1 MSTDFVSLF
10 TGMSERDIG
19 YLLKNVVQRSINDQL
34 TSSDISSVDNKTPVL
49 ITNSKDIE
57 LLTDLSIYGLTNIEA
72 PTTYTM
78 TEEPDGNNLRIW
90 LKFENAGELRDW
102 SYQKN
107 KSFAVGANTMPGLF
121 IKDEPNSML
130 KHELYS
136 YFNGKN
142 HYGYS
147 VDAVPIR
154 ITPIISASKTTSFFM
169 RIVPIS
175 LARLLSAQNNGLFT
189 KVDDDQ
195 LRYGYSVT
203 MDGHGG
209 MHFYVKNDYRQYH
222 LWIKN
227 AYADRLTDPLFTSGG
242 NFQFENYNTQN
253 FPTNYGVLCT
263 LVDEQLPFDDWF
275 FKYNPTT
282 HNMTAI
288 KTSINNP
295 AVIVTDTSLVTPAP
309 IVSCPAQ
316 EGKWTHSGT
325 VQNTI
330 YDNSGNN
337 RNGSITNIAT
347 GGVWNDDN
355 TLTNLGGDSAGTGA
369 NALQIDFGAIT
380 PLNTLTEFTI
390 AFWFNPLDNTINPH
404 NYYERI
410 VTKAGQGPSEIWVE
424 RRSSLNELEFSISN
438 GSSIYTLVRFPN
450 AFPAPNKWYFIVA
463 KWKSGENLKI
473 SINNIQVQSSTTLT
487 HTISN
492 SANNLSIFNTNKS
505 PNSKVAL
512 FKMWNTQITQLQ
524 QDDLYLQGY
533 HNPLFPKSENIQPEP
548 EETPDPILIPFS
560 TVYFQD
566 KMTTPTAADY
576 RKINSLAGDSPLI
589 PLYDVADGS
598 STVDPELNPY
608 TIADG
613 VSTGG
618 GPTSFTLQYQA
629 TDPSNNSS
637 SQLSGAT
644 GNQAVV
650 VELTSTSSTLNGKK
664 PTKAVFYLSGAN
676 TPTGTIKCLVWNAA
690 GTQVTELWLNGTV
703 NNRLSAASLTGT
715 HTAYTF
721 QNTDLTPWGATSMG
735 VGWKIGIEYS
745 GAGDSSDEVR
755 VKRNRSNPR
764 VNEWANS
771 RDSGGWGDN
780 PDDIDDDDLVAD
792 IYDGGTGTPVVDP
805 WVIMKTGSY
814 NRVAEAFGAGD
825 PLLTKLIGKVT
836 LRLKKSGSPTGTA
849 TVVLQSSTNVVKA
862 TFSPTLNVST
872 GLTTSFAD
880 YTFTNYTHGQ
890 PVASTDRIAIL
901 WTPSASG
908 EVHVGT
914 NSGNTG
920 GGNAWNG
927 TNSATFR
934 YIASWTAESTTDLAG
949 KIYTGGNNF
958 DAYIRTSETV
968 TRIAV
973 KAVNNQSDLHNKKIT
988 KVVARIKKVGTPSG
1002 IITCRIRDPSDTQR
1016 VLFSSVDINS
1026 LTTSYTDVV
1035 FENYTHTYLMNSAT
1049 GSGDKVVFEYSGS
1062 SSSNYLEFNMN
1073 HDLVNTSNLATIVQY
1088 YNGNYVDQAQY
1099 DMAGEMYSGGEPD
1112 LNSRTRVAQSVEH
1125 QDSVLK
1131 GKKIT
1136 RVKQYLYRTNTSV
1149 SGTVYCNIRRGS
1161 DDALIK
1167 SLGAGFSVSSLSSTA
1182 SNPTFVEFTDTTNN
1196 YPMTIDDK
1204 ISIEFS
1210 GGNSTDQ
1217 VGVLVRSLT
1226 PTNYDGSFSFIRKY
1240 NEIDWDDQEGTYDLC
1255 ATMNEG
1261 GFEYTPDPG
1270 SIPDP
1275 TPVNDKDLI
1284 YLAGNNKASG
1294 FLECFIMEFRIY
1306 SKDIT
1311 LDNANYLFENRYSIS
1326 AIGPGAI
1333 SMPLNFKMNTTDP
1346 V

>member
-34 TSSDISSVDNKTPVL
+34 TSSDISNVDNKTPVL
-49 ITNSKDIE
+49 ITNSKDVE
-57 LLTDLSIYGLTNIEA
+57 LLSDLSIYGSTNIEA

-107 KSFAVGANTMPGLF
+107 KSFSVGANTMPGLF

-136 YFNGKN
+136 YFNGNN

-147 VDAVPIR
+147 ADAVPIR
-154 ITPIISASKTTSFFM
+154 ITPIIAASKTTSFFM
-169 RIVPIS
+169 RFVPIS
-175 LARLLSAQNNGLFT
+175 LARLYSAQNNVLFT

-203 MDGHGG
+203 MDQKGG
-209 MHFYVKNDYRQYH
+209 LHFYVKNNYRQYH
-222 LWIKN
+222 LWVKN
-227 AYADRLTDPLFTSGG
+227 AYASILTDPMFTPEG
-242 NFQFENYNTQN
+242 NFQFENFKQEN
-253 FPTNYGVLCT
+253 FPTDYGVLCN
-263 LVDEQLPFDDWF
+263 LVDAQLPFDDWF

-282 HNMTAI
+282 HNMVAI
-288 KTSINNP
+288 KTGENNP
-295 AVIVTDTSLVTPAP
+295 ATALADSSTFSAIP
-309 IVSCPAQ
+309 IISCPLQ

-325 VQNTI
+325 LQTTV
-330 YDNSGNN
+330 YDASGNN
-337 RNGSITNIAT
+337 RNATINNLAT
-347 GGVWNDDN
+347 GGQWDDDN
-355 TLTNLGGDSAGTGA
+355 TLINNGGGATDSGGINL
-369 NALQIDFGAIT
+369 DFGSISAI
-380 PLNTLTEFTI
+380 NNLTEFTI
-390 AFWFNPLDNTINPH
+390 AFWYNPLDQLVNPGA
-404 NYYERI
+404 I
-410 VTKAGQGPSEIWVE
+410 SQFLFTKGGAYDPHTFTLY
-424 RRSSLNELEFSISN
+424 RRSGFNELVFNVSN
-438 GSSIYTLVRFPN
+438 ATLQSDLVIPN
-450 AFPAPNKWYFIVA
+450 AFPHTNRWYFIVA
-463 KWKSGENLKI
+463 KWKTGERPKL
-473 SINNIQVQSSTTLT
+473 SID
-487 HTISN
+487 N
-492 SANNLSIFNTNKS
+492 SADVLGWQNITGPIANAVNNLFIFY
-505 PNSKVAL
+505 PNYNPKCKIAL
-512 FKMWNTQITQLQ
+512 FKFYDKQITQAE

-548 EETPDPILIPFS
+548 EEEPDPILIPFS

-566 KMTTPTAADY
+566 KMGTPTAGDY
-576 RKINSLAGDSPLI
+576 RKINSVAGDSPLVSH
-589 PLYDVADGS
+589 YDVADGS

-613 VSTGG
+613 TGG
-618 GPTSFTLQYQA
+618 AGSPFVRIGSAPA
-629 TDPSNNSS
+629 TIDSSNNSNGTIG
-637 SQLSGAT
+637 SGQNNMYGLKITAT
-644 GNQAVV
+644 DGVGIGD
-650 VELTSTSSTLNGKK
+650 TMIGKVL
-664 PTKAVFYLSGAN
+664 TKAIVWMRKTSAEITGTLYFRIWNATDTGISTPLATLGSVAAN
-676 TPTGTIKCLVWNAA
+676 TL
-690 GTQVTELWLNGTV
+690 TEGSSGSEW
-703 NNRLSAASLTGT
+703 
-715 HTAYTF
+715 YPITF
-721 QNTDLTPWGATSMG
+721 QNTANTVALADGYRIGVEYQGFGSGDVVNVQRRTPRPENTTIQTTFQDDDWNTNPDYTMKCDLYTGLGTT
-735 VGWKIGIEYS
+735 
-745 GAGDSSDEVR
+745 SSDP
-755 VKRNRSNPR
+755 N
-764 VNEWANS
+764 
-771 RDSGGWGDN
+771 
-780 PDDIDDDDLVAD
+780 I
-792 IYDGGTGTPVVDP
+792 
-805 WVIMKTGSY
+805 IMKSGSY
-814 NRVAEAFGAGD
+814 NGVVQAFGSGD
-825 PLLTKLIGKVT
+825 ALIGKNIGKVT
-836 LRLKKSGSPTGTA
+836 LRLKKVGSPTGTA
-849 TVVLQSSTNVVKA
+849 SICIYSSSNTITPKA
-862 TFSPTLNVST
+862 IIGTLNVST
-872 GLTTSFAD
+872 LTTSTAD
-880 YTFTNYTHGQ
+880 YTFTNYIHGYV
-890 PVASTDRIAIL
+890 PVVTDRIGIT

-908 EVHVGT
+908 EVHVMS
-914 NSGNTG
+914 NLGNTG
-920 GGNAWNG
+920 GGNTWNG
-927 TNSATFR
+927 TNSSVFTHISTWSATGF
-934 YIASWTAESTTDLAG
+934 TTVDLAG
-949 KIYTGGNNF
+949 KIYIGGNNF

-988 KVVARIKKVGTPSG
+988 KVVARIKKVGSPAG
-1002 IITCRIRDPSDTQR
+1002 VITCRIRDPSDTQR
-1016 VLFSSVDINS
+1016 VLFSSVDVNS

-1112 LNSRTRVAQSVEH
+1112 LNSRTRVAQSIEH
-1125 QDSVLK
+1125 QDSILK

-1196 YPMTIDDK
+1196 YPMGIDDK

-1210 GGNSTDQ
+1210 GGNTTDQ

-1226 PTNYDGSFSFIRKY
+1226 PTNYDGSLSFIRKY
-1240 NEIDWDDQEGTYDLC
+1240 NEVDWDDQEGTYDLC

-1261 GFEYTPDPG
+1261 GFLYTPDPG
-1270 SIPDP
+1270 SILDP

-1284 YLAGNNKASG
+1284 YLAGNNKVSG
-1294 FLECFIMEFRIY
+1294 FLECFLMEFRIY

-1311 LDNANYLFENRYSIS
+1311 LDNADYLFDNRYSIS
-1326 AIGPGAI
+1326 AVGRGEIL
-1333 SMPLNFKMNTTDP
+1333 MPLTLKMNTTDP